1 MNAAEEAWVLLKQE
15 KTNQRGLPERGTVT
29 ETGLT
34 AYPVMTDN
42 RKNTPL
48 DDFPITSDEVEVFR
62 NISSSPF
69 LSPGFIGNDRVQD
82 RGVLSVMPRM
92 RGMDGKTAFR
102 TAAVAN
108 AFPLRDAYMKRAG
121 KQRGSISIDVGS
133 KTRPKRGQH
142 MVSRGR
148 MTLPEMMRLFG
159 GEHPESIL
167 GMDPRIVLGRN
178 RFGDAAMFMRTPSGG
193 LQELPYVA
201 YTWADLIDPN
211 VRGKERWDKENLAFR
226 TDDPTP
232 WRTNKGFTFPA
243 GEKLVT
249 GSIDP
254 ILRIPDPTSPSGYIQ
269 YTDRLGHTYAGVPI
283 PPRFKVGRGVATG
296 AHGLYF
302 DPADIADADSW
313 NILEQALGGNIV
325 QRSEDAVDVAWLIIK
340 MD

>member
-1 MNAAEEAWVLLKQE
+1 MNAVEEAWVLLKQE
-15 KTNQRGLPERGTVT
+15 KTNPRGLPERGTVT

-42 RKNTPL
+42 RKNIPL

-62 NISSSPF
+62 NISQSPF
-69 LSPGFIGNDRVQD
+69 LSPGFIGSDRVQD
-82 RGVLSVMPRM
+82 RGVLSVMPKM
-92 RGMDGKTAFR
+92 RNLKGDTAFR

-108 AFPLRDAYMKRAG
+108 AFPLRDARMRRMP

-133 KTRPKRGQH
+133 QKRPRRGQH
-142 MVSRGR
+142 MMSRGR

-167 GMDPRIVLGRN
+167 GMDPRIVLRRN
-178 RFGDAAMFMRTPSGG
+178 EFGDAVLAMRTPSGG
-193 LQELPYVA
+193 FQELPYVA
-201 YTWADLIDPN
+201 YTWADLKDPN
-211 VRGKERWDKENLAFR
+211 VRGKARWGGENLAFR

-232 WRTNKGFTFPA
+232 WRVNEGFTFPE